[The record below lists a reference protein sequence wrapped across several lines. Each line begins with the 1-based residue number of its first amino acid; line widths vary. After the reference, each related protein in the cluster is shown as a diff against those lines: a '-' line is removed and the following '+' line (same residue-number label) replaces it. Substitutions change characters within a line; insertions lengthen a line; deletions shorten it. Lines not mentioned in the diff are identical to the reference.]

1 MEHILLQLM
10 LQSYITSVDYDTST
24 VIDEDYG
31 ETEAFED
38 YVVLHLMGL
47 VSQCDPDLLR
57 IRYKGWHVYSAMS
70 DMCNDGPVMIKRK
83 GDYCLWYD
91 RTPDYDLSRTH
102 SFLITDDKG
111 HHCGYPYDYDLAIT
125 ELEQKQTE

>member
-10 LQSYITSVDYDTST
+10 LQSYITSVDYDTFT

-31 ETEAFED
+31 QPEAFED

-47 VSQCDPDLLR
+47 ISECDPDLLR

-70 DMCNDGPVMIKRK
+70 NMCNNGPVMIKRK

-91 RTPDYDLSRTH
+91 RNKTPA
-102 SFLITDDKG
+102 FFITDDKG
-111 HHCGYPYDYDLAIT
+111 HHCGYPYDYNLAIT

>member
-24 VIDEDYG
+24 VIDDDYG
-31 ETEAFED
+31 QPEAFED

-70 DMCNDGPVMIKRK
+70 DMCNNGPVMIKRK

-91 RTPDYDLSRTH
+91 RNGTPA
-102 SFLITDDKG
+102 FLITDDKG
-111 HHCGYPYDYDLAIT
+111 GHCGYPYDYDLAIT
-125 ELEQKQTE
+125 ELEQKQTK